1 MMRAV
6 AFIILLLSLNINA
19 DSRKLFSEGCELYNQ
34 KKYEDALQ
42 KFSEIEASGEVSPE
56 LLYNIG
62 NAHFRRG
69 RLGFAIAYF
78 EKAVLLSPSDE
89 DIRQNIIFTR
99 GLVKEKQEEVPV
111 IAPLEWWMK
120 AASLLSFSGW
130 VYAVIFLLYPLSL
143 FFILRYFYGRAGL
156 TNLAAIGGI
165 LLVMFIVVNLAYT
178 RTHWIDSVN
187 YGVIIQNSV
196 EVLSSPA
203 EDGNQ
208 LFKTVEG
215 VKVRVEDSVE
225 SWVKL
230 KMPDGRTGWI
240 KKDQILVI

>member
-1 MMRAV
+1 MKAAV
-6 AFIILLLSLNINA
+6 VILLLMTLNIYA
-19 DSRKLFSEGCELYNQ
+19 DSQKLFSEGCELYNQ
-34 KKYEDALQ
+34 KKYEEALQ
-42 KFSEIEASGEVSPE
+42 KFSEIEATGEISPE
-56 LLYNIG
+56 LFYNIG

-78 EKAVLLSPSDE
+78 EKAALLNPSDE

-120 AASLLSFSGW
+120 TASLLSYSGW
-130 VYAVIFLLYPLSL
+130 VYAALFLLYPLSL
-143 FFILRYFYGRAGL
+143 FLILRYFYGRAGL
-156 TNLAAIGGI
+156 SNLAAVGVI
-165 LLVMFIVVNLAYT
+165 LALMFITVNLAYT
-178 RTHWIDSVN
+178 RAHWIDAVN

-196 EVLSSPA
+196 TVLSSPA

-208 LFKTVEG
+208 LFKTAEG
-215 VKVRVEDSVE
+215 VKVRVEDTVE
-225 SWVKL
+225 AWVKL

-240 KKDQILVI
+240 KKDQIMVI

>member
-1 MMRAV
+1 MKLA
-6 AFIILLLSLNINA
+6 AIIIFVLSLNIYA
-19 DSRKLFSEGCELYNQ
+19 DSQKLFSEGCDLYNQ
-34 KKYEDALQ
+34 KKYEEALQ
-42 KFSEIEASGEVSPE
+42 VFSQIEASGAISSE

-69 RLGFAIAYF
+69 RLGLAIAYY
-78 EKAVLLSPSDE
+78 EKAALLNPADE
-89 DIRQNIIFTR
+89 DIKQNILFTR

-120 AASLLSFSGW
+120 TASILSYSGW
-130 VYAVIFLLYPLSL
+130 MHAFIFLLYPLSL
-143 FFILRYFYGRAGL
+143 FLVLRYFYSRTGFA
-156 TNLAAIGGI
+156 NLLAIGGV
-165 LLVMFIVVNLAYT
+165 LALMFVTLNLAYT

-196 EVLSSPA
+196 TVLSSPE

-208 LFKTVEG
+208 LFKTAEG
-215 VKVRVEDSVE
+215 VKVRVEDRVE
-225 SWVKL
+225 DWIKL